1 VKKKVHRKPRQNKTR
16 ILVVDDHAIVRQG
29 LMKLINEEPDLV
41 VCAEADSASQAL
53 EALDRQQIDLAIVDI
68 SLEGMGGL
76 ELTEIMKLRR
86 PNLIVLI
93 LSMHDGLLYAQRAL
107 RAGAAAY
114 VAKHEAAEK
123 IIAVIHQVLSGKIYV
138 SDSKVVQM
146 LSDTTAD
153 DSGAGDPDQGIPS
166 NRS

>member
-1 VKKKVHRKPRQNKTR
+1 MKKKVYREPGRKKTR

-29 LMKLINEEPDLV
+29 LMKLVNEESDLA

-53 EALDRQQIDLAIVDI
+53 EALDAQQIDLAIVDI
-68 SLEGMGGL
+68 SLEGTSGL
-76 ELTEIMKLRR
+76 KLTEIMKLRR

-93 LSMHDGLLYAQRAL
+93 LSMHDGLLYAQAAL
-107 RAGAAAY
+107 RAGAAGY

-123 IIAVIHQVLSGKIYV
+123 IIAAIRHVLSGKIYV
-138 SDSKVVQM
+138 SDSKVAKM

-153 DSGAGDPDQGIPS
+153 DSGAGDPDSDPA
-166 NRS
+166 